1 MDLRSVHRGP
11 RPFFI
16 RTTAGVSIALA
27 ASLALGFG
35 TPVFADDLEDRKS
48 ALESEIS
55 EVQQSIEYLD
65 EDITETI
72 AQLKV
77 YQGQLPAAQ
86 QALADAQGRVESAA
100 NEVSA
105 LAMRVQLAEETRTKI
120 ADQLAKDK
128 AAIEDTRKVIGQIAT
143 QSYKNGGVPSDVA
156 LMLGADGAETL
167 TDSMDMVDQALRGQN
182 AAMDRLSQQS
192 ATNANSQARLTAVE
206 AEIKDLKSKAEAA
219 LQAEQ
224 SARDAAAT
232 EKAKVDTL
240 IADTSALSAKLQKQ
254 KPVIEAQ
261 LASVEEAHEK
271 VTADIAERQRRLIE
285 EARKAEEARLKA
297 EAEERARVETERRVA
312 AAAEAARVENERRA
326 AEQRAEDERR
336 AAEAAAAEAA
346 LAQGGEAR
354 PDPAD
359 RPTLDLTGEIRVLE
373 HHGRDHVGHGFWAR
387 IAELLALQVLH
398 RLDPIVAFLGDP
410 DLVGDAR
417 DAGVHDGEL
426 DALLGRGDHGR
437 QCDLAVGQL
446 GGEGVAH
453 GRAAAGRG
461 QEARDVKARLLEPAL
476 LLGDRVGHAVH
487 AGSEMGDVQL
497 DGAGLG
503 DGREREGGGEGYASH
518 VVPP

>member
-16 RTTAGVSIALA
+16 RSTAGVSIALA
-27 ASLALGFG
+27 AALALGFG

-65 EDITETI
+65 KDITETI

-105 LAMRVQLAEETRTKI
+105 LAMRVQLAEETKTKI
-120 ADQLAKDK
+120 SDQLAKDK

-143 QSYKNGGVPSDVA
+143 QAYKNGGVPSDVS
-156 LMLGADGAETL
+156 LMLGADGAESL
-167 TDSMDMVDQALRGQN
+167 TNSMDMVDQALRGQN

-206 AEIKDLKSKAEAA
+206 AEIKDLKSQAEAA

-224 SARDAAAT
+224 AARDAAAT

-254 KPVIEAQ
+254 KPIIEAQ
-261 LASVEEAHEK
+261 LASVEKAHEK
-271 VTADIAERQRRLIE
+271 VTADIAERQRRLLE

-297 EAEERARVETERRVA
+297 EAEERARVENERRAA
-312 AAAEAARVENERRA
+312 AAAEAARIEN
-326 AEQRAEDERR
+326 ERR
-336 AAEAAAAEAA
+336 AAEAAAQNRPAPVPVAPVAPAPVAPVIQPPAPGNPSAFKLLSPVNGPVSSGFGWRPTPIGSIDFNGTGGYTHTGLDYGVGCGTPLYAPASGEVWYADSDALQGAGNRIVLNHGVRAGNA
-346 LAQGGEAR
+346 LATNYYHLASFNVYPGQ
-354 PDPAD
+354 
-359 RPTLDLTGEIRVLE
+359 RVS
-373 HHGRDHVGHGFWAR
+373 A
-387 IAELLALQVLH
+387 
-398 RLDPIVAFLGDP
+398 
-410 DLVGDAR
+410 
-417 DAGVHDGEL
+417 
-426 DALLGRGDHGR
+426 
-437 QCDLAVGQL
+437 GQL
-446 GGEGVAH
+446 IGYTGTTGNSTGCHLHFETVLNGSLVDPS
-453 GRAAAGRG
+453 G
-461 QEARDVKARLLEPAL
+461 LLQP
-476 LLGDRVGHAVH
+476 
-487 AGSEMGDVQL
+487 
-497 DGAGLG
+497 
-503 DGREREGGGEGYASH
+503 
-518 VVPP
+518 